1 MAELLLDVIDLSLDI
16 AGMQDM
22 MCLLAAWHAKVLIVQ
37 LLDGRVV
44 MGLPVGHGSVQ
55 IIQGFRTGCFH
66 IHSSAHIRRLDRLAA
81 AVYAAA
87 GASHDLN
94 ELIVCL
100 AVFHTVKQRLGV
112 NKVRG
117 IELSL
122 LQRCA
127 AHCASKTDI
136 DEAYLAG
143 RAAVDA
149 AVSGVTDKMVSF
161 KCSRDRGY
169 HCEIALEPLDVVAN
183 FEKKVPREWINE
195 AGNGVNQAFIDYALP
210 LIQGDANPP
219 QEFSLPRFAKL
230 KKILAE

>member
-1 MAELLLDVIDLSLDI
+1 
-16 AGMQDM
+16 

-66 IHSSAHIRRLDRLAA
+66 IHSSAHVRGLDRLAA

-112 NKVRG
+112 AKAGSDCHADLHACHIV
-117 IELSL
+117 LSFL
-122 LQRCA
+122 DACGSTNGLEIHMLQC
-127 AHCASKTDI
+127 
-136 DEAYLAG
+136 LAG
-143 RAAVDA
+143 QCLHCGTESCLHNAAGSAEDDA
-149 AVSGVTDKMVSF
+149 CAGGLTQRMIE
-161 KCSRDRGY
+161 GA
-169 HCEIALEPLDVVAN
+169 ILQ
-183 FEKKVPREWINE
+183 IGE
-195 AGNGVNQAFIDYALP
+195 A
-210 LIQGDANPP
+210 
-219 QEFSLPRFAKL
+219 
-230 KKILAE
+230 